1 MSVSSSG
8 CPFLEY
14 HFAFDR
20 PRPFCRA
27 LKSGREVPES
37 TVQFTCSTGRYR
49 LCKHY
54 DASIVTVPTDGASL
68 GLVGRE

>member
-1 MSVSSSG
+1 MMGPSA

-14 HFAFDR
+14 HFVFDKS
-20 PRPFCRA
+20 RPFCCA
-27 LKSGREVPES
+27 VKSGKEVPES

-49 LCKHY
+49 LCNY
-54 DASIVTVPTDGASL
+54 YNSEIVVLTEGASL